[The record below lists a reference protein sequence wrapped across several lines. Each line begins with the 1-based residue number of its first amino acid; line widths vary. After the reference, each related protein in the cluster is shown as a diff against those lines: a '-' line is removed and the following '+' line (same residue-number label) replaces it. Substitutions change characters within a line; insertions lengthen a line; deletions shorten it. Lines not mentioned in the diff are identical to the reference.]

1 MQRLRKIVKGS
12 GALVMW
18 FGKTAALELTRVAC
32 FSGLFVQKSLVVI
45 LLVVVV
51 LVRMSI

>member
-1 MQRLRKIVKGS
+1 MKGS